1 MATKLIF
8 ISHATTRDLRA
19 ATFGGDGALDDVGR
33 RQAERAASSIGRVDQ
48 CWSSPALR
56 CTETATILGLTP
68 AIDPRLRECD
78 FGRWS
83 GLRLQQ
89 VMLKEPRKLMGWIK
103 NPSSA
108 PHGGETIQQV
118 MDRVSSWMKDRIRDK
133 GVTVAVAHASV
144 IRAAVVHVIEAQL
157 PSFWRIDISP
167 LSRTELRTNGRRWV
181 LRSLGPISDN
191 EGAD

>member
-8 ISHATTRDLRA
+8 ICHATTRDLRA
-19 ATFGGDGALDDVGR
+19 ATFGGDAALDDVGR
-33 RQAERAASSIGRVDQ
+33 KQAERAAAIIGRVDQ

-56 CTETATILGLTP
+56 CTETAAILGLTP
-68 AIDPRLRECD
+68 TIDPRLRECD
-78 FGRWS
+78 FGRWN

-118 MDRVSSWMKDRIRDK
+118 VDRVSSWMKDRIRDK
-133 GVTVAVAHASV
+133 GVTVAIAHASV

-181 LRSLGPISDN
+181 LRSLGPIAGN
-191 EGAD
+191 EETD